1 MLSFQR
7 EEDERD
13 EVGPVLNG
21 LVKWTVGQVFYRAYY
36 ILRGHCY
43 REHPAT
49 TIMGALTNFIHKVM
63 MKVQSEVRTRPAVLR
78 VRNDDMLLLH
88 LV

>member
-21 LVKWTVGQVFYRAYY
+21 LVKWTVGQVFYPAYY
-36 ILRGHCY
+36 ILPGHCY
-43 REHPAT
+43 REHPTT
-49 TIMGALTNFIHKVM
+49 TIMGALTKLYS
-63 MKVQSEVRTRPAVLR
+63 QSDDESAVRS
-78 VRNDDMLLLH
+78 
-88 LV
+88 